1 MANDSSSDEAI
12 APLQKIII
20 STDLKDL
27 AIMDVE
33 EFAIAFAVAVTE
45 ASDPAVEV
53 IAKNGKHSIFSLLQG
68 IFPQASV

>member
-53 IAKNGKHSIFSLLQG
+53 IA
-68 IFPQASV
+68 PDR